1 VEVEMKHL
9 RPYTCSH
16 DSQKK
21 RQQILDAAYIV
32 FSRKGYHRAT
42 VDEIIALADTGKG
55 TVYNYFVNKEQLF
68 YTLIKERS
76 APFEVILAVIV
87 ASSELPLQKV
97 ETIIKAFLEF
107 YRENADLWRVVMYEV
122 RGLGVEGYT
131 DFTIEQ
137 RDKYQAWFSH
147 TVGMIEK
154 VLLEGKEQ
162 GVIRANCDAN
172 RVAYGLFSVIVT
184 WVFRQFGSDNIAETA
199 HNIAELVLYGITD
212 KENLACT
219 KSNKEGLPEV

>member
-1 VEVEMKHL
+1 MKRT
-9 RPYTCSH
+9 RPYMGAH

-55 TVYNYFVNKEQLF
+55 TVYNYFTNKEQLF
-68 YTLIKERS
+68 YTLIRERS
-76 APFEVILAVIV
+76 TPFEIILTGII
-87 ASSELPLQKV
+87 ASPELPLQKI

-131 DFTIEQ
+131 DFTLEQ
-137 RDKYQAWFSH
+137 RDKYQDWFTH
-147 TVGMIEK
+147 TIGMIEK
-154 VLLEGKEQ
+154 VLVEGKEQ
-162 GVIRANCDAN
+162 GVIRANCN
-172 RVAYGLFSVIVT
+172 VLQVAHSLFSVIVT
-184 WVFRQFGSDNIAETA
+184 WVFRGFVSDDLNETA
-199 HNIAELVLYGITD
+199 HNISESVLYGVAS
-212 KENLACT
+212 K
-219 KSNKEGLPEV
+219 

>member
-1 VEVEMKHL
+1 MKHV
-9 RPYTCSH
+9 RPYTCAH

-21 RQQILDAAYIV
+21 RQQILNAAYIV

-76 APFEVILAVIV
+76 APFEAILAGIV
-87 ASSELPLQKV
+87 PSSELPLQKV

-107 YRENADLWRVVMYEV
+107 YKENADLWRVVMYEV

-131 DFTIEQ
+131 DFTLEQ
-137 RDKYQAWFSH
+137 RNKYQAWFGQ
-147 TVGMIEK
+147 TIGMIEK

-172 RVAYGLFSVIVT
+172 RVSYGLFSVIVT
-184 WVFRQFGSDNIAETA
+184 WVFRDFVSDDIGETA
-199 HNIAELVLYGITD
+199 RNITELVLYGMAD
-212 KENLACT
+212 KDIKNC
-219 KSNKEGLPEV
+219 

>member
-1 VEVEMKHL
+1 MKRI
-9 RPYTCSH
+9 RPFTCTH

-55 TVYNYFVNKEQLF
+55 TVYNYFINKEQLF
-68 YTLIKERS
+68 YTLLKERS
-76 APFEVILAVIV
+76 APFEAVLVGIV
-87 ASSELPLQKV
+87 ASPELPLQKI

-137 RDKYQAWFSH
+137 RDKYQAWFSM
-147 TVGMIEK
+147 TTGMIEK

-162 GVIRANCDAN
+162 GVIRINCDAN

-184 WVFRQFGSDNIAETA
+184 WVFRKFVSDDIDETA
-199 HNIAELVLYGITD
+199 HQITELVLYGMAD
-212 KENLACT
+212 R
-219 KSNKEGLPEV
+219 

>member
-1 VEVEMKHL
+1 MKHI
-9 RPYTCSH
+9 RTYTCPH

-55 TVYNYFVNKEQLF
+55 TVYNYFINKEQLF

-76 APFEVILAVIV
+76 APFEAILIGIV
-87 ASSELPLQKV
+87 ASSELPLQKI

-107 YRENADLWRVVMYEV
+107 YSENADLWKVVMYEV

-131 DFTIEQ
+131 DFTLEQ
-137 RDKYQAWFSH
+137 RDKYQAWFSM
-147 TVGMIEK
+147 TTGMIEK

-162 GVIRANCDAN
+162 GVIRANCDAY

-184 WVFRQFGSDNIAETA
+184 WVFRKFVSDDIEETA
-199 HNIAELVLYGITD
+199 HSITELLLYGMAD
-212 KENLACT
+212 K
-219 KSNKEGLPEV
+219 

>member
-1 VEVEMKHL
+1 MEVEMKHI
-9 RPYTCSH
+9 RPYTCSSSH

-55 TVYNYFVNKEQLF
+55 TVYNYFINKEQLF
-68 YTLIKERS
+68 YTLIKEHG
-76 APFEVILAVIV
+76 APFEATLEGIV
-87 ASSELPLQKV
+87 TSSEIPLQKI

-131 DFTIEQ
+131 DFTLEQ
-137 RDKYQAWFSH
+137 RDKYQAWFIM
-147 TVGMIEK
+147 TTGMIEK
-154 VLLEGKEQ
+154 VLIEGIKQ
-162 GVIRANCDAN
+162 GVIRAECDAN
-172 RVAYGLFSVIVT
+172 KTAYGLFSVIVT
-184 WVFRQFGSDNIAETA
+184 SVFRNFVSDDVGETA
-199 HNIAELVLYGITD
+199 HNITKFVLYGIAD
-212 KENLACT
+212 Q
-219 KSNKEGLPEV
+219 SNK

>member
-1 VEVEMKHL
+1 MKQT
-9 RPYTCSH
+9 RPYTFTH

-21 RQQILDAAYIV
+21 RQQILEAAYIV

-76 APFEVILAVIV
+76 APFEVILAAIV
-87 ASSELPLQKV
+87 DSPEQPLQKV

-131 DFTIEQ
+131 DFTLEQ
-137 RDKYQAWFSH
+137 RDKYQAWFTQ

-154 VLLEGKEQ
+154 VLVEGKEQ

-172 RVAYGLFSVIVT
+172 KVAYGLFSVIVT
-184 WVFRQFGSDNIAETA
+184 WVFRKFVSDDIGETA
-199 HNIAELVLYGITD
+199 RNITELVLYGMAD
-212 KENLACT
+212 K
-219 KSNKEGLPEV
+219 

>member
-1 VEVEMKHL
+1 MKHT
-9 RPYTCSH
+9 RSHTGSH

-55 TVYNYFVNKEQLF
+55 TVYNYFINKEQLF

-76 APFEVILAVIV
+76 TPFEAVLASIV
-87 ASSELPLQKV
+87 ASPELPLQKI

-107 YRENADLWRVVMYEV
+107 YQENADLWRVVMYEV

-131 DFTIEQ
+131 NFTLEQ
-137 RDKYQAWFSH
+137 RDKYQAWFCQ
-147 TVGMIEK
+147 TIGMIEK

-162 GVIRANCDAN
+162 GAIRANCDAD
-172 RVAYGLFSVIVT
+172 RIAHGLFSVIVT
-184 WVFRQFGSDNIAETA
+184 WVFRNFVGDDISEAA
-199 HNIAELVLYGITD
+199 HNITELVLYGMAD
-212 KENLACT
+212 K
-219 KSNKEGLPEV
+219 

>member
-1 VEVEMKHL
+1 MKRT
-9 RPYTCSH
+9 RPFMGSH

-42 VDEIIALADTGKG
+42 VDEIISLADTGKG
-55 TVYNYFVNKEQLF
+55 TVYNYFTNKEQLF

-76 APFEVILAVIV
+76 APFETILAGIV
-87 ASSELPLQKV
+87 ASTELPLQKI

-131 DFTIEQ
+131 DFTLEQ
-137 RDKYQAWFSH
+137 RDKYQDWFSQ
-147 TVGMIEK
+147 TIGMIEK
-154 VLLEGKEQ
+154 VLIEGKEQ
-162 GVIRANCDAN
+162 GVIRDNCN
-172 RVAYGLFSVIVT
+172 TTHVAHSLFSIIVT
-184 WVFRQFGSDNIAETA
+184 WVFRNFVSDDLSETA
-199 HNIAELVLYGITD
+199 HNITESVLYGVTG
-212 KENLACT
+212 KY
-219 KSNKEGLPEV
+219 K

>member
-1 VEVEMKHL
+1 MKHT
-9 RPYTCSH
+9 RAYTFSH
-16 DSQKK
+16 DSHNK

-76 APFEVILAVIV
+76 APFEIILENII
-87 ASSELPLQKV
+87 ASPELPLQKV
-97 ETIIKAFLEF
+97 ETILKAFLEF
-107 YRENADLWRVVMYEV
+107 YKENADLWRVVMYEV

-131 DFTIEQ
+131 NFTLEQ
-137 RDKYQAWFSH
+137 RDKYQAWFGQ
-147 TVGMIEK
+147 TIGMIEK

-172 RVAYGLFSVIVT
+172 RVAHGLFSVIVT
-184 WVFRQFGSDNIAETA
+184 WVFRNFVSDDIDETA
-199 HNIAELVLYGITD
+199 HNIAELVLYGVAG
-212 KENLACT
+212 K
-219 KSNKEGLPEV
+219 